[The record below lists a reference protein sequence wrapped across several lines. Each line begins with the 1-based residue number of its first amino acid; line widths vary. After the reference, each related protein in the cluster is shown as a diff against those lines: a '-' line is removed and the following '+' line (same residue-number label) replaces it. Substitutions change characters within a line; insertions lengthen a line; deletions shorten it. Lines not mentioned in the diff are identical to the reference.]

1 VPVLELLTLPT
12 PLAAANPPAGPF
24 LIGMVLGFLVG
35 TFGHI
40 LRSRPLIL
48 LGLALLGVTVTI
60 FMVDGLRSG

>member
-1 VPVLELLTLPT
+1 MLVLVLGLLT

-40 LRSRPLIL
+40 LHSRPLIL
-48 LGLALLGVTVTI
+48 LGIALLGVTVSI
-60 FMVDGLRSG
+60 FMIDGLQAG